1 MKKKAKNLTIKQQ
14 KPPPHA
20 MNNTDNN
27 LRQTYLKDCDCTNG
41 GIIIHDGEAVCR
53 WCLTPYAEGG
63 CISYPDERFPQSKLK
78 EQQPISNDRVEV
90 TTCGHANW
98 NEPNGGAFIFK
109 TNKPIRYNDFPAEK
123 VKSAIEQAI
132 NGKEEDYLKSSLGTH
147 HISTKDFEEKY
158 GIGISVPS
166 TQQKYYS
173 QSEVDTIRRKAFE
186 AANKI
191 DYAAKPIG
199 EFYSLDTLAR
209 KGNCQIQ
216 YPKKYPT
223 IEDYLNSLSAPTT
236 QPKEE
241 DKPVL
246 FITEDG
252 VEIRNGDH
260 AFYVQDDN
268 NWMVV
273 SHSGITEKRPYPY
286 FHTSESANKW
296 VLENKPCLS
305 LNEVKELA
313 NNNGAKVLCIPD
325 EKISNYTKQKLN
337 QQ

>member
-173 QSEVDTIRRKAFE
+173 QSEVDTIRRE
-186 AANKI
+186 EQANSEKLRVALDILSRIWYYGNFKI
-191 DYAAKPIG
+191 
-199 EFYSLDTLAR
+199 ETVNERVLAGIMNELR
-209 KGNCQIQ
+209 
-216 YPKKYPT
+216 
-223 IEDYLNSLSAPTT
+223 LFPTT
-236 QPKEE
+236 E
-241 DKPVL
+241 
-246 FITEDG
+246 
-252 VEIRNGDH
+252 VEILNASQYSFVYR
-260 AFYVQDDN
+260 FYF
-268 NWMVV
+268 
-273 SHSGITEKRPYPY
+273 K
-286 FHTSESANKW
+286 
-296 VLENKPCLS
+296 
-305 LNEVKELA
+305 
-313 NNNGAKVLCIPD
+313 
-325 EKISNYTKQKLN
+325 
-337 QQ
+337 

>member
-1 MKKKAKNLTIKQQ
+1 MTEYKKYQLLKDIVLPGRIIPEGAIYEEYHTGRSYVNNREPYKPHFISPATIRQYPDWFKGIPPQPSSIDRIEVSTLVGKEKYADPRCTDFIYSFESNSIISPSNFHAIKQ
-14 KPPPHA
+14 
-20 MNNTDNN
+20 
-27 LRQTYLKDCDCTNG
+27 
-41 GIIIHDGEAVCR
+41 
-53 WCLTPYAEGG
+53 
-63 CISYPDERFPQSKLK
+63 
-78 EQQPISNDRVEV
+78 
-90 TTCGHANW
+90 
-98 NEPNGGAFIFK
+98 
-109 TNKPIRYNDFPAEK
+109 
-123 VKSAIEQAI
+123 AIEQVLNESDTI
-132 NGKEEDYLKSSLGTH
+132 DIDWSSKPVT
-147 HISTKDFEEKY
+147 EKY
-158 GIGISVPS
+158 Y
-166 TQQKYYS
+166 K
-173 QSEVDTIRRKAFE
+173 QSEVDTIRE
-186 AANKI
+186 ATWQAAKEKDVNNERWKGMMQTSDGLQCVYYDKYTNLQDYLQSLSKNKI
-191 DYAAKPIG
+191 
-199 EFYSLDTLAR
+199 
-209 KGNCQIQ
+209 
-216 YPKKYPT
+216 
-223 IEDYLNSLSAPTT
+223 T